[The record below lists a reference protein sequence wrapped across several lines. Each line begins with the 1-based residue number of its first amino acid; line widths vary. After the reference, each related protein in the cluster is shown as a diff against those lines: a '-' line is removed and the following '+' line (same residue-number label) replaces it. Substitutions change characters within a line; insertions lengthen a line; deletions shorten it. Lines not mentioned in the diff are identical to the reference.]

1 MTMKLTLDRQS
12 PVPLYHQIAEAIR
25 YRVATGKIPPGTV
38 LPPLREAA
46 GAWGANMHT
55 VRQAYAELAR
65 HRIVETRVP
74 HGTIVLFAQ
83 PDPRDS
89 HGAPPGLVRFLRR
102 VEREAQETFG
112 LDRDQLARRLQGGD
126 GPASSSAA
134 GPVYVAECSAT
145 QSQDLADQVS
155 ARWNVSAVPWPTF
168 RPAPPAGGTILAT
181 YFHHHEI
188 ARRWRVRLADV
199 HFLVIHP
206 DPGLPDAL
214 AARVRARR
222 RRPPGGPITVTL
234 AERDEA
240 MLSNIAADLSRIL
253 PSSHYRLV
261 TRLVADPA
269 AWLAGSRARTPLLF
283 SPRLWG
289 EMAPAA
295 QRDPRAVE
303 VRYVF
308 DTRGLDAIGSKLSWR
323 KRR

>member
-1 MTMKLTLDRQS
+1 MRLSLDRRS

-25 YRVATGKIPPGTV
+25 YRVATGRIPPGTV

-46 GAWGANMHT
+46 VAWGANMHT
-55 VRQAYAELAR
+55 VRRAYAELAR

-74 HGTIVLFAQ
+74 QGTIVLFAE
-83 PDPRDS
+83 PSPRNGRGDR
-89 HGAPPGLVRFLRR
+89 AGLARFLRR
-102 VEREAQETFG
+102 VEREARERYG
-112 LDRDQLARRLQGGD
+112 LDRDQLVLRLGAGAEAAPRGG
-126 GPASSSAA
+126 A

-168 RPAPPAGGTILAT
+168 RPAPPEGGPILAT

-188 ARRWRVRLADV
+188 ARRWRARLGDV

-214 AARVRARR
+214 AAKVRARHGR
-222 RRPPGGPITVTL
+222 SARGPVTLTL

-253 PSSHYRLV
+253 PSRHYRLA
-261 TRLVADPA
+261 TRLVADPSSWIA
-269 AWLAGSRARTPLLF
+269 RFRTRTPLLF

-289 EMAPAA
+289 EMTPAA
-295 QRDPRAVE
+295 QKDRRAIQ

-308 DTRGLDAIGSKLSWR
+308 DARGLDAIGSKLGWR